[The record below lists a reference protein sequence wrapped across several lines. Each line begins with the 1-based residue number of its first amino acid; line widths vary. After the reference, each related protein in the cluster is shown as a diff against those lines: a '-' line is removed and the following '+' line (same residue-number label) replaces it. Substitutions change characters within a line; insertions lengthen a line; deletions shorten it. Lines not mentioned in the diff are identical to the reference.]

1 MLRSDNGCEFFN
13 SQVSA
18 LLTTLGILH
27 QSSCTYTPQ
36 QNGIVERKHRHI
48 LEMARSLRFQSYL
61 PLKFWGECVLT
72 SVYLINRIPS
82 KILKGKTPHEL
93 LYNTLPS
100 LDHIR
105 VFGCLAFASEVK
117 KLDKFASRAVP
128 AIFLG
133 YSSLQKGYKLY
144 GLYTKTFF
152 VSRDVVFQESI
163 FPFQHMN
170 SSSSSLFPVFQF
182 TDDTCTST
190 HLPCDQSLT
199 MPVDSSID
207 PNSSSSES
215 ISLLPIPPPE
225 SVSLRKSSRLT
236 KPPIWMTDFITPMS
250 KTACLYPVSNHVSY
264 NLLSTSYDVALTAY
278 SSVSERTS
286 FTEASSH
293 PQ

>member
-93 LYNTLPS
+93 LYKTLPS

-117 KLDKFASRAVP
+117 KLDKFASRVVP

-144 GLYTKTFF
+144 GLYKK
-152 VSRDVVFQESI
+152 
-163 FPFQHMN
+163 
-170 SSSSSLFPVFQF
+170 L
-182 TDDTCTST
+182 
-190 HLPCDQSLT
+190 
-199 MPVDSSID
+199 
-207 PNSSSSES
+207 
-215 ISLLPIPPPE
+215 SLLVEMLCFKNPFFLFNI
-225 SVSLRKSSRLT
+225 
-236 KPPIWMTDFITPMS
+236 
-250 KTACLYPVSNHVSY
+250 
-264 NLLSTSYDVALTAY
+264 
-278 SSVSERTS
+278 
-286 FTEASSH
+286 
-293 PQ
+293 